1 VTKIERT
8 AFINGKIYTVDP
20 KNLWADTII
29 VEGNKIS
36 FVGSFNDA
44 EELITN
50 ECRVIDLKGKLVLP
64 GFIESHAHIAI
75 GGNYLLGVDLE
86 KSKNKKQFIDTLKDY
101 VLESPA
107 NWIKGGNWNH
117 ENWDKIE
124 LPDKNWV
131 DEFSKDTPILVH
143 RLDYHMALANSC
155 ALRLANISKDTVDPP
170 GGKIERDK
178 LTGEPTG
185 ILKDKAINLVSKII
199 QKQSKQEIDK
209 ACLTALNEAAKFG
222 ITSIQDIT
230 LEDDLNSI
238 RRIESEGDLNC
249 RIYARLPIEFEKE
262 KIQKFVKDIPP
273 DSKIKLRSVK
283 AFADGSLGSSTA
295 LFFEPYT
302 DEPDNN
308 GLAMEYVN
316 TGELE
321 KLSKY
326 FDREK
331 FQLSIHAIGDKAVS
345 DTINMFERIAVDNP
359 NWDRRFRIEHAQH
372 IKTKDIARI
381 AKLGIIV
388 SAQPYHLYC
397 DGVWAEKKIGEE
409 RLKEFLPFKSFM
421 DKKVKLCFGSDY
433 PVVNLNP
440 LKGIYAAVTRA
451 TENNKYP
458 NGLTPKEKIS
468 VEDAVKAYTIDAAF
482 AAFEEDEKGSLEVSK
497 LADFVVLEKDI
508 FEIPKHEIADV
519 KVEMTVFDGK
529 IIYEQ
534 DKLNPV

>member
-1 VTKIERT
+1 VIKIERY

-20 KNLWADTII
+20 QNAWADTII
-29 VEGNKIS
+29 VDGNKIS
-36 FVGSFNDA
+36 FVGNFNDA
-44 EELITN
+44 EEMISN
-50 ECRVIDLKGKLVLP
+50 ECKVTDLKGKLVLP

-86 KSKNKKQFIDTLKDY
+86 NCKNKKQFIDKLKDF
-101 VLESPA
+101 VLKNSA
-107 NWIKGGNWNH
+107 SWIKGGNWNH
-117 ENWDKIE
+117 ESWDKIE
-124 LPDKNWV
+124 LPNKNWV
-131 DEFSKDTPILVH
+131 DEFSKETPILVH

-155 ALRLANISKDTVDPP
+155 ALRLANINKDTVDPR

-185 ILKDKAINLVSKII
+185 ILKDKAITLVSNKIPE
-199 QKQSKQEIDK
+199 QSNQEIDK
-209 ACLTALNEAAKFG
+209 ACLTALREAAKFG

-230 LEDDLNSI
+230 LEEDLNSL
-238 RRIESEGDLNC
+238 RRIEAEGKLNC
-249 RIYARLPIEFEKE
+249 RIYARLPIDLEKE
-262 KIQKFVKDIPP
+262 KIIKLLKEL
-273 DSKIKLRSVK
+273 SHSGKIKLKSIK

-295 LFFEPYT
+295 LFFEPYS

-308 GLAMEYVN
+308 GLAMEYVT

-326 FDREK
+326 FDKEK

-345 DTINMFERIAVDNP
+345 DTIDLYERIARENP

-372 IKTKDIARI
+372 IKIKDIARI
-381 AKLGIIV
+381 AELGINV

-409 RLKEFLPFKSFM
+409 RLKEFLPFKSFI

-433 PVVNLNP
+433 PVVTLNP
-440 LKGIYAAVTRA
+440 LKGIYAAVTRE

-458 NGLTPKEKIS
+458 EGLAPEEKITI
-468 VEDAVKAYTIDAAF
+468 EDAVKAYTIHAAYT
-482 AAFEEDEKGSLEVSK
+482 AFEEDEKGSLEVGK
-497 LADFVVLEKDI
+497 LADFVVLEKNI
-508 FEIPKHEIADV
+508 FEIPACEIAKV
-519 KVEMTVFDGK
+519 KVEKTIFDGK
-529 IIYEQ
+529 IIFNNSAH
-534 DKLNPV
+534 K